1 MIVPEYTSIA
11 SSANRLANYLD
22 ENSEYIQSIYG
33 EEVYE
38 EMLKARELLD
48 KSYIYVKRIN
58 ALTSGLEPPKSF
70 LTKLKLDLEE
80 Y

>member
-1 MIVPEYTSIA
+1 MIIPEYTSIA
-11 SSANRLANYLD
+11 SSANRLADYLE
-22 ENSEYIQSIYG
+22 ENSAYVQSIYS

-38 EMLKARELLD
+38 EMLKAKELLD

>member
-1 MIVPEYTSIA
+1 MIIPEYTSIA
-11 SSANRLANYLD
+11 SSANRLADYLD
-22 ENSEYIQSIYG
+22 ENSAYVQSIYG

-38 EMLKARELLD
+38 EMLKAKELLD

-70 LTKLKLDLEE
+70 LAKLKLDLEE